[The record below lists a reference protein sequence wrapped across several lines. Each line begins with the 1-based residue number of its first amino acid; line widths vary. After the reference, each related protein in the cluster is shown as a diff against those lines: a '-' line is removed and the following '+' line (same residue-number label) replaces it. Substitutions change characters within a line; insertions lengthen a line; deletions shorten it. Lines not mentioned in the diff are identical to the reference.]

1 MNMKKSAAFIF
12 YSVLFLLFSC
22 QGNKGESVPME
33 TAGITVSSTLEIHDR
48 VSLNSYDADS
58 PAMTIDIS
66 LPRVV
71 LDNEKATQ
79 KMEKAIAA
87 EIFRTDKTVPDAC
100 AEFCDE
106 SKKTYSHYKDEYINL
121 TNEGKAQAE
130 HLNHFYNI
138 SAYAE
143 QGLGN
148 CINYIV
154 TWNEFCGGAHGN
166 TYNNVINIDK
176 SNGNVIMLSD
186 IMKEGYEKP
195 LTELLTKKFIEHT
208 GSKNID
214 DTHEKGEFYHNTDLF
229 ISSIYIIGKENI
241 TFIYNRY
248 DIAPDIAKEIKL
260 TTDYKELKELLK

>member
-1 MNMKKSAAFIF
+1 MK
-12 YSVLFLLFSC
+12 
-22 QGNKGESVPME
+22 N
-33 TAGITVSSTLEIHDR
+33 
-48 VSLNSYDADS
+48 SL
-58 PAMTIDIS
+58 
-66 LPRVV
+66 
-71 LDNEKATQ
+71 
-79 KMEKAIAA
+79 EKAIAA
-87 EIFRTDKTVPDAC
+87 EIFRTDKALPEAC
-100 AEFCDE
+100 AEFCNE
-106 SKKTYSHYKDEYINL
+106 SKKAYSHYKDEYINL
-121 TNEGKAQAE
+121 TNDGKAQAE

-138 SAYAE
+138 SACAE

-166 TYNNVINIDK
+166 TYSNVINIDK

>member
-22 QGNKGESVPME
+22 QGKKGESVPMDA
-33 TAGITVSSTLEIHDR
+33 AGITVSSTLEIHDR

-58 PAMTIDIS
+58 PEMAIDIS

-71 LDNEKATQ
+71 LDNDEATQ

-87 EIFRTDKTVPDAC
+87 EIFRTDKALPEAC
-100 AEFCDE
+100 AEFCNE
-106 SKKTYSHYKDEYINL
+106 SKKAYSHYKDEYINL

-138 SAYAE
+138 SACAE

-148 CINYIV
+148 YINYIV

-166 TYNNVINIDK
+166 TYSNVINIEK
-176 SNGNVIMLSD
+176 SSGNIIMLSD

-195 LTELLTKKFIEHT
+195 LTELLTKKFI
-208 GSKNID
+208 GLNID
-214 DTHEKGEFYHNTDLF
+214 KAGENGEHYHNTDLF